1 MIQKRNCHTLA
12 LAMLMFVADKATGGG
27 TATASKASAPA
38 PSPAPGAQASPAPAP
53 AAGAK
58 AAPQPKIHDKLLV
71 AVQGYDQHIQEAESY
86 YVQMIELVLTEK
98 ISRADVVATLM
109 RARGITF
116 ETAQS
121 QYSRMKKMWE
131 KPEILD
137 QLKKG
142 EITLKVARE
151 ATKSTQTGAKAG
163 GQGDGSAGT
172 GSKTQETKEARYDR
186 VRKAH
191 VAAVKECGFEK
202 KSAMLSFEADLNAAG
217 VK

>member
-27 TATASKASAPA
+27 TATASKASTPA

-151 ATKSTQTGAKAG
+151 ATKSTQAG
-163 GQGDGSAGT
+163 GKGQGDGSAGT

>member
-1 MIQKRNCHTLA
+1 MFIQKRNCHTLA
-12 LAMLMFVADKATGGG
+12 LAQLLFVADKATGGG
-27 TATASKASAPA
+27 STATATKA
-38 PSPAPGAQASPAPAP
+38 PSPAPAPGAQASPAPQP
-53 AAGAK
+53 TPNK

-151 ATKSTQTGAKAG
+151 ATKSTQTGAKG

-191 VAAVKECGFEK
+191 VAAVKECGFDK
-202 KSAMLSFEADLNAAG
+202 KSALLSFEADLNAAG